1 MQFTKTDKNSLGGKL
16 SLCRL
21 LQQNILAALNVN
33 HFCIINES
41 LMYIMDSRYISF
53 LSRERF
59 LLHSI
64 QGLKKMY
71 GFYSI
76 SNGFKKVRWKLIW
89 MIVRHFLSQM
99 VGSYISLKRKPLN
112 SENHHHQEDFLE
124 ENVYKLNCLRK
135 IIKETYVLL
144 WFFQKIKAGKTTQS
158 WKMRNSNE

>member
-1 MQFTKTDKNSLGGKL
+1 MYNELWPYLYSNFALAGLQSSQNSTMMEMVKMWLNQPLSLNMFIMHSWLHCNAARKLTRHGFTKWPQSV
-16 SLCRL
+16 S
-21 LQQNILAALNVN
+21 
-33 HFCIINES
+33 
-41 LMYIMDSRYISF
+41 
-53 LSRERF
+53 
-59 LLHSI
+59 
-64 QGLKKMY
+64 
-71 GFYSI
+71 
-76 SNGFKKVRWKLIW
+76 
-89 MIVRHFLSQM
+89 M